1 MTATTNTKATAK
13 RLETPEAYANRTAR
27 FEAFKA
33 RVMKARMERIRA
45 RVSADEAQARLAI
58 REKVAEALE
67 REGAVLVRNECGYL
81 VLTNP
86 RTPGEFYFAGEGGSL
101 RVGRTLETSRS
112 MTHAIS
118 VILEANDL

>member
-1 MTATTNTKATAK
+1 MATTTDTKATAK
-13 RLETPEAYANRTAR
+13 HPETLEDHLARTRR

-86 RTPGEFYFAGEGGSL
+86 RKPGEFYFAGEGGSL
-101 RVGRTLETSRS
+101 RVGKTLETSRDMS
-112 MTHAIS
+112 HAIS
-118 VILEANDL
+118 VILEANGL